1 MQNVVMADSDG
12 KIALQLAGVAP
23 RRQKNQGMM
32 GVAPVFGWE
41 SKNDWKEYLKPN
53 ALPNQLGSDKT
64 LLITA
69 NQKIEDKDSEFALT
83 GDWTLPFRYQRIE
96 ELLKVSKQH
105 DMTSTQKIQ
114 SDTVSKASLALL
126 PVLNATQSKHPLA
139 KEAKELLAQFNGDM
153 RMDSAAALIY
163 NAWVDQYTRAIFTPW
178 LEDSFTEIYSKRSLL
193 DGLIHIT
200 SNELNYWCDHPKTT
214 QVENCNQLRSL
225 ALDTALSYLS
235 KRYGNQI
242 NKWQW
247 GQAHPAIGAHKPL
260 SRIPIIKFWF
270 EISAPSPGDMH
281 TVNVGRMNFNDPK
294 EPYAST
300 LAPGMRAI
308 YDLSNLNESVFI
320 GFGGQS
326 GWIQSGRYQNYMDA
340 WQKNQYLPLSITPK
354 GAIQGEL
361 ILKNK

>member
-1 MQNVVMADSDG
+1 
-12 KIALQLAGVAP
+12 
-23 RRQKNQGMM
+23 
-32 GVAPVFGWE
+32 
-41 SKNDWKEYLKPN
+41 
-53 ALPNQLGSDKT
+53 
-64 LLITA
+64 
-69 NQKIEDKDSEFALT
+69 
-83 GDWTLPFRYQRIE
+83 
-96 ELLKVSKQH
+96 
-105 DMTSTQKIQ
+105 
-114 SDTVSKASLALL
+114 
-126 PVLNATQSKHPLA
+126 
-139 KEAKELLAQFNGDM
+139 
-153 RMDSAAALIY
+153 
-163 NAWVDQYTRAIFTPW
+163 
-178 LEDSFTEIYSKRSLL
+178 
-193 DGLIHIT
+193 
-200 SNELNYWCDHPKTT
+200 
-214 QVENCNQLRSL
+214 
-225 ALDTALSYLS
+225 LDTALSYLS